1 VAAACP
7 QAIIGRMA
15 QLTLLLVLLTL
26 ALAGCGPA
34 PPAVVGGDT
43 MGTTWSARLAALPE
57 NLDAEQVRQRLARR
71 LTTINATMS
80 NYDSTAE
87 LARLNAARST
97 DWLPVSAELLEV
109 LAAAQDLSRETDGAF
124 DVTIGSLINAW
135 GFGPRGPRPTLP
147 DAAEITAALAS
158 GGWRKLELRANPPAL
173 RKADPGLEIDLSAI
187 VPGYAADR
195 LAQALDE
202 LGVPA
207 YLVDVGGEIRARG
220 RRPDGAPWRVAVEQ
234 PSIDRSGLQWIVDLD
249 GQAIATSGD
258 YRNFIEQGGQRYPH
272 IIDPRTGRPVQ
283 HGLASV
289 TVIADSAMT
298 ADALATTLL
307 VLGPEAGAAFAEARA
322 LPAAFISRT
331 PDGFSASANARFSA
345 RLHE

>member
-1 VAAACP
+1 
-7 QAIIGRMA
+7 MA
-15 QLTLLLVLLTL
+15 HLPLRLVVFTLT
-26 ALAGCGPA
+26 LAGCGPA
-34 PPAVVGGDT
+34 PPVVVGGET
-43 MGTTWSARLAALPE
+43 MGTTWSARLAALPDS
-57 NLDAEQVRQRLARR
+57 LDEAQVRERLASR
-71 LTTINATMS
+71 LTAINAAMS
-80 NYDSTAE
+80 NYDPAAE

-97 DWLPVSAELLEV
+97 DWLPVSAELLAV

-124 DVTIGSLINAW
+124 DVTIGSLIEAW
-135 GFGPRGPRPTLP
+135 GFGPRGPRSGLP
-147 DAAEITAALAS
+147 AAGEITAALAG
-158 GGWRKLELRANPPAL
+158 GGWRKLELRSEPPAL
-173 RKADPGLEIDLSAI
+173 RKADPALEIDLSAI

-195 LAQALDE
+195 LAQELDA

-220 RRPDGAPWRVAVEQ
+220 TRADGTPWRVAVER
-234 PSIDRSGLQWIVDLD
+234 PAVGRTGLEWIVDLQD
-249 GQAIATSGD
+249 QAIATSGD
-258 YRNFIEQGGQRYPH
+258 YRNFIEQDGQRYPH

-289 TVIADSAMT
+289 TVIADTAME

-322 LPAAFISRT
+322 LPAAFIRRT
-331 PDGFSASANARFSA
+331 PDGFRASANARFAA